1 MRHSLP
7 RPHPQLLCCLNL
19 CMPPS
24 AGRIPPIWPLASLK
38 SFRRSRQGLLLHACS
53 GHLTFHPV
61 PPHLERP
68 EANMQPNFGR
78 FWDVGICYLALHLR
92 SESCLQ
98 ITTLDSISKAFQTC
112 RKMQQRNMDTLYVLY
127 TDSLIFKFYFSQV
140 WAFIFMS
147 YLRENYV
154 LHAPYPLIFQCR
166 LPKINVLLYSH
177 STVITVRE
185 FNLGI
190 LFILIYSAFSNFH
203 NYSDNAFWSFFPL
216 LAKDLVWNNFLHFVF
231 IFGLVFERL
240 LVSVS

>member
-1 MRHSLP
+1 
-7 RPHPQLLCCLNL
+7 
-19 CMPPS
+19 
-24 AGRIPPIWPLASLK
+24 
-38 SFRRSRQGLLLHACS
+38 
-53 GHLTFHPV
+53 
-61 PPHLERP
+61 
-68 EANMQPNFGR
+68 
-78 FWDVGICYLALHLR
+78 
-92 SESCLQ
+92 
-98 ITTLDSISKAFQTC
+98 
-112 RKMQQRNMDTLYVLY
+112 
-127 TDSLIFKFYFSQV
+127 
-140 WAFIFMS
+140 MS